1 MGRVW
6 EATTYLRI
14 HKERWKRTSRYY
26 GLIHTLCI
34 GPMHLW
40 RTVAVKKIRKF
51 WISSETQQ
59 HCLPQRHTLFFRNWP
74 TMVKFSFISNFL
86 ANVTIQWHIPMPN
99 NMKNII
105 SLGPIFVTK
114 EQTHGPRHIIL
125 MFRVER
131 DTTRL
136 SSRPLYE
143 AQVLQCTLCEWA
155 QCIQSNVYYR
165 MHQRRWD

>member
-14 HKERWKRTSRYY
+14 HKEHIGVENVPLGTMGSF
-26 GLIHTLCI
+26 IHCAS
-34 GPMHLW
+34 
-40 RTVAVKKIRKF
+40 VAVKKIRKF

-74 TMVKFSFISNFL
+74 TMVKFSFIFNFL